1 MFNGKE
7 YDKKEVRITD
17 YGFVEEYTN
26 GDIFCQSPL
35 IGNGLSLNSRFWNAL
50 LYGAILAYMFLG
62 IAIVSDIFMESIEEI
77 TS

>member
-26 GDIFCQSPL
+26 GDIFCQ
-35 IGNGLSLNSRFWNAL
+35 R
-50 LYGAILAYMFLG
+50 
-62 IAIVSDIFMESIEEI
+62 
-77 TS
+77 